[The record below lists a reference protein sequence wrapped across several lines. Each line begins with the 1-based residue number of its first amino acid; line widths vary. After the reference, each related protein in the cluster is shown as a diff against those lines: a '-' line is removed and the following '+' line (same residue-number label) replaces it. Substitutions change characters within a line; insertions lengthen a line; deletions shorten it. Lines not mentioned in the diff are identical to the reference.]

1 VIFAPRTSVEITDEA
16 LRPLKRYPV
25 NPRSPARGRVAACAL
40 ALLAALLALPGLA
53 SAGTGGAGQF
63 ENPAIGRHSPFL
75 RQGQWIWYV
84 DQSNGGIVPSI
95 IATAHFHHIGTVYIK
110 AGDGTTTWDQF
121 NPTVVAE
128 LHHGGLKVCA
138 WQFVYGDAPAAEA
151 RIGAEAVAD
160 GADCLVID
168 AEAEYEGKYAA
179 ADLYLARLRAAI
191 GANYP
196 LSLAGFPYVD
206 FHPAFPYSVF
216 LGPGGA
222 TVNQPQMYWKAIG
235 TSVAAVFAHS
245 YLYNRVWGR
254 PIFPIGQTYEAPGRG
269 PLRLFRRY
277 SASYGTVPSWWD
289 WQETTVPEWGALG
302 ATVGNRPLPAVET
315 EVEYPLLKIG
325 AKGDLVVG
333 AQERLV
339 TAGQEIEVNGIF
351 NRAMRRAVRAFQ
363 EEHGM
368 TGDGQLG
375 SETWTK
381 LMDYTPFK
389 VEWGATASIASSLMR
404 GRAAAPARRP
414 LSATLPPVR
423 DELR

>member
-1 VIFAPRTSVEITDEA
+1 VRSTPTQAVIAIAVA
-16 LRPLKRYPV
+16 LVLL
-25 NPRSPARGRVAACAL
+25 AL
-40 ALLAALLALPGLA
+40 ALPLGARAE
-53 SAGTGGAGQF
+53 TGGAGQF
-63 ENPAIGRHSPFL
+63 ENPAIGKRSPFL

-84 DQSNGGIVPSI
+84 DQSNGGSIPSI
-95 IATAHFHHIGTVYIK
+95 IATAHRHHIGTVYIK

-121 NPTVVAE
+121 NPTVVAA

-151 RIGAEAVAD
+151 QIGAEAVAD

-168 AEAEYEGKYAA
+168 AEAEYEGKYAS
-179 ADLYLARLRAAI
+179 ADIYLSQLRAAV

-206 FHPAFPYSVF
+206 YHPAFPYSVF

-222 TVNQPQMYWKAIG
+222 TINQPQMYWKAIG

-245 YLYNRVWGR
+245 YLFNRVYGR
-254 PIFPIGQTYEAPGRG
+254 PIFPIGQTYEAPGRM

-277 SASYGTVPSWWD
+277 SATYGTVPSWWD
-289 WQETTVPEWGALG
+289 WQETSSPEWNALG
-302 ATVGNRPLPAVET
+302 AKIGNRPLPAVDA

-325 AKGDLVVG
+325 AKGDLVVW

-351 NRAMRRAVRAFQ
+351 NRTMRRAVRAFQ
-363 EEHGM
+363 ESQGM

-375 SETWTK
+375 SETWTR
-381 LMDYTPFK
+381 LMDYTPTA
-389 VEWGATASIASSLMR
+389 VNWAATASTASSLIGAPSLGGPLMP
-404 GRAAAPARRP
+404 AAHKP

-423 DELR
+423 DELAP